1 MIEVRRLTRL
11 QQEVIAFLKNKSEPA
26 SASDVYEMKTGRRPR
41 NVYQS
46 ASMWA
51 HLNNMVA
58 NGSIARWGRGADP
71 NFFLL
76 E

>member
-11 QQEVIAFLKNKSEPA
+11 QQRVIAFLEEKSEPV

-46 ASMWA
+46 SSMRA
-51 HLNNMVA
+51 HLNKMVA
-58 NGSIARWGRGADP
+58 SGLISSEGRGAETT
-71 NFFLL
+71 FFLPG
-76 E
+76 